1 MFWKCL
7 SQVTREAC
15 RETLKICVPALY
27 EYVREAILEQV
38 GGQVLGG
45 LDHQASQVEGGVHHL
60 RGKVELMGEVHL
72 GELLSSSIAMPARPI
87 VDTSS
92 TASVR
97 PHVQRLGQH
106 RPASSFLPPK
116 VERET
121 ALLLHTP

>member
-7 SQVTREAC
+7 SQVTGEAC

-45 LDHQASQVEGGVHHL
+45 LDHQASQVERGVHHL
-60 RGKVELMGEVHL
+60 RGQVELVGEVHL
-72 GELLSSSIAMPARPI
+72 GELLSSSIAMAARPI

-97 PHVQRLGQH
+97 PHMQRLGKH
-106 RPASSFLPPK
+106 RSVS
-116 VERET
+116 R
-121 ALLLHTP
+121 LLSTKM